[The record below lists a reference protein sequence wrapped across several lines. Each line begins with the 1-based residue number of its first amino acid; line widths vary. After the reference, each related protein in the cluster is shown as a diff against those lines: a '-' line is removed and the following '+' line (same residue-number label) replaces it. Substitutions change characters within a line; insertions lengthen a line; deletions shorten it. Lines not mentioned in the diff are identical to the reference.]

1 MSEVL
6 VQTENVLKHLQG
18 FDVSTLPRKE
28 ALGSLSF
35 DNAIE
40 PARRLIGLYGQI
52 PISIL
57 TEFPDAQLAQIR
69 DMATGAKNR
78 LDQIIQFDLNQSNP
92 QAVQSGLITALTDE
106 YNNTFG
112 TLYPLI
118 AYAAARA
125 VDFGR
130 LEAQGRSAV
139 QNIQEQAGSIV
150 QQMEA
155 ASGEATAILAEV
167 RKVASEQGVSQQAI
181 YFKLSADAYE
191 KSAEKWRTS
200 TIYMSIALGAYSIF
214 TFFSNEIPGLHPQT
228 AAESLQLVVS
238 KALVFGVMAYMLALC
253 ARNFLSNTH
262 NTVVNRHR
270 QNALVTFE
278 ALAKAAAPEQ
288 RDIVLAHA
296 AACIFT
302 PQETG
307 FSRTHSGPPQTLVEL
322 LPRLAQAAGGHSGG

>member
-1 MSEVL
+1 MSEIL
-6 VQTENVLKHLQG
+6 SEAESTLKYLQG
-18 FDVSTLPRKE
+18 FDVTSLPRKAE
-28 ALGSLSF
+28 LGSLSF
-35 DNAIE
+35 DKAIE
-40 PARRLIGLYGQI
+40 PARRLISLYGQI

-57 TEFPDAQLAQIR
+57 PEFPDAQLAQIR
-69 DMATGAKNR
+69 DMATSTKTR

-92 QAVQSGLITALTDE
+92 QAIQASLISALDDE

-112 TLYPLI
+112 ILYPLI

-130 LEAQGRSAV
+130 LESQGRDAV
-139 QNIQEQAGSIV
+139 RQIQEQAGSIV
-150 QQMEA
+150 GEMKTASTEA
-155 ASGEATAILAEV
+155 AQILSEV

-181 YFKLSADAYE
+181 YFKMAADDYQT
-191 KSAEKWRTS
+191 STEKWRMA
-200 TIYMSIALGAYSIF
+200 TIYMSIGLGVYSIL
-214 TFFSNEIPGLHPQT
+214 TLFSNQIPWFRPAT
-228 AAESLQLVVS
+228 AAESLQLVIS

-322 LPRLAQAAGGHSGG
+322 LPRLAQAAGGHGAG